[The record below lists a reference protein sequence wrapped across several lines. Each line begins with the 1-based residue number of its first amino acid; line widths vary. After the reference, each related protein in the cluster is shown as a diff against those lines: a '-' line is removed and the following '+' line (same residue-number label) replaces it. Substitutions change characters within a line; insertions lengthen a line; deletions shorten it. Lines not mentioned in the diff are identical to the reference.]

1 VDLKGNKLPTITY
14 TDVTNFWDKVFIREI
29 PKYTDARGE
38 LIETFRIDDPVSSHT
53 EMGYYSVTHPFVKR
67 GSHRHLAQKDNFIVV
82 GSNNNRMLYEFM
94 NLDTKETKYFI
105 TEPYKSYSI
114 VVEHGILHAYRNISY
129 KTDSITL
136 NYPDKL
142 YKGFDKLEAIDEV
155 RFEEIH
161 KPKNIIVI
169 LGANGKLGKALTRTF
184 IENKTLDNYEV
195 LPIIEKIEGSE
206 DYDELIRK
214 LDINFKD
221 LKVTIFNC
229 AAKTNTSIRS
239 TTDNIKSGDTLDK
252 YMWANSTLPYLLG
265 RSCFVRNWDLVQIST
280 NFVYHENKTK
290 DFSFYTF
297 SKKQM
302 EDNFKINKK
311 LLKATIVRVSNL
323 FSNDKD
329 DKNIFT
335 RFKEIIETKGTIEV
349 DPELTINPINVE
361 ELSEIFYHY
370 YCRGIF
376 TVTSTD
382 FVNVISDYSKIDEF
396 VRSNFKVE
404 PKIKEGTIKDNFEKF
419 LKDPDS
425 IIIYL
430 KGIKNAFR

>member
-1 VDLKGNKLPTITY
+1 MPTITY
-14 TDVTNFWDKVFIREI
+14 TEVTKFWDKVFIREI

-53 EMGYYSVTHPFVKR
+53 EMGYYSVTKPFIKR
-67 GSHRHLAQKDNFIVV
+67 GFHCHSSQADNFIVV

-114 VVEHGILHAYRNISY
+114 VVEPGILHAYRNISY

-142 YKGFDKLEAIDEV
+142 YKGVDKLEPIDEV
-155 RFEEIH
+155 RYEEKY
-161 KPKNIIVI
+161 KPQNIIVI
-169 LGANGKLGKALTRTF
+169 LGANGKLGKSLTKTF
-184 IENKTLDNYEV
+184 MNNKTLENYEV
-195 LPIIEKIEGSE
+195 VPLLEKIESSD
-206 DYDELIRK
+206 DYDDLIRK
-214 LDINFKD
+214 LDNNFKD

-229 AAKTNTSIRS
+229 AAKTNTSIG
-239 TTDNIKSGDTLDK
+239 TTTENVKNGDTIDK
-252 YMWANSTLPYLLG
+252 FIWTNSTLPYLLG
-265 RSCFVRNWDLVQIST
+265 RSCFVRNWDLIQIST
-280 NFVYHENKTK
+280 NFIYHENKTK

-335 RFKEIIETKGTIEV
+335 RFKEIIGTKGTIEV

-361 ELSEIFYHY
+361 ELSYTLYKRYISGFYSVDTTKF
-370 YCRGIF
+370 I
-376 TVTSTD
+376 
-382 FVNVISDYSKIDEF
+382 NVISEYSKIDEF

-404 PKIKEGTIKDNFEKF
+404 PNIKSGNIKDNFEKF
-419 LKDPDS
+419 LKDHEATKLYIPEATTS
-425 IIIYL
+425 QL
-430 KGIKNAFR
+430 